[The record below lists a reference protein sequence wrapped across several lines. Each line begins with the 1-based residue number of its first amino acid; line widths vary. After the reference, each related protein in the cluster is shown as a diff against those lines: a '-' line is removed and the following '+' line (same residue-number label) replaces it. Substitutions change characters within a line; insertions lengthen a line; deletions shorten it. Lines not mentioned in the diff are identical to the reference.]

1 MNRRRLSV
9 PLRTLRHVVL
19 MAGMVLMVGPFVW
32 MAATSLKPPNEVFST
47 SLALLPQKF
56 YAYENYRD
64 AFTRVPLARNL
75 INGVVV
81 TFGIILL
88 QLLVALPC
96 AYALAKLKFRG
107 RTVIFLM
114 VLAGLMIPAQVPAIP
129 RYVMLY
135 EAGMINTYAALIV
148 PFIASTFG
156 IFLMRQYFRTVPDDL
171 IHAAR
176 LDGCGEFSI
185 LWRIMVPSAL
195 PAIVAFAVLSIV
207 GHWNDF
213 FWPYIVITDNKLAT
227 PPLGVL
233 FFRNQEIGSDY
244 GPLMA
249 ATVAVTAPLLLLF
262 LVAQRRFIE
271 GVTMTGIKG

>member
-1 MNRRRLSV
+1 MSRRLSF
-9 PLRTLRHVVL
+9 PLRTLRHLVL
-19 MAGMVLMVGPFVW
+19 LAGMFIMVGPFIW

-47 SLALLPQKF
+47 TLALLPHKL

-64 AFTRVPLARNL
+64 AFTKVPLARNL
-75 INGVVV
+75 VNGVLV
-81 TFGIILL
+81 TLGILLL
-88 QLLVALPC
+88 QLLIALPC

-107 RTVIFLM
+107 RTAIFLM

-135 EAGMINTYAALIV
+135 EAGMINTYGSLVI
-148 PFIASTFG
+148 PFVVSTFG

-185 LWRIMVPSAL
+185 LWRIMVPSAM

-213 FWPYIVITDNKLAT
+213 FWPYVVITDNKLAT
-227 PPLGVL
+227 PPLAVL

-249 ATVAVTAPLLLLF
+249 ATVVVTAPLLLLF